1 MTGRGLRGAC
11 APLPFLPRGSRAERP
26 HAAPAQLHGACTA
39 SGQRRRLALTAV
51 SLPFDHPDVP
61 EKQFDEAS
69 RVRGKYVSVER
80 VRELHDGAA
89 VEWRMATSSD
99 AGGNIPRFV
108 TNASLPKSIAEDVP
122 SFLRWVVS
130 RWPPEGP
137 QEGADGFT
145 PGASAP
151 LQAVPSPVA

>member
-1 MTGRGLRGAC
+1 M
-11 APLPFLPRGSRAERP
+11 
-26 HAAPAQLHGACTA
+26 
-39 SGQRRRLALTAV
+39 
-51 SLPFDHPDVP
+51 P
-61 EKQFDEAS
+61 EKQYDEAS

-122 SFLRWVVS
+122 SFLKWALK

-137 QEGADGFT
+137 QEGAEGFT
-145 PGASAP
+145 VGATAP
-151 LQAVPSPVA
+151 LQAVPSPAV

>member
-1 MTGRGLRGAC
+1 MRGR
-11 APLPFLPRGSRAERP
+11 
-26 HAAPAQLHGACTA
+26 
-39 SGQRRRLALTAV
+39 
-51 SLPFDHPDVP
+51 
-61 EKQFDEAS
+61 
-69 RVRGKYVSVER
+69 YVSVER

-122 SFLRWVVS
+122 SFLKWAIK

-137 QEGADGFT
+137 EEGVSGFG
-145 PGASAP
+145 PGPTAP
-151 LQAVPSPVA
+151 LQAVSSPVV